1 MGAQGDGT
9 AKLKNFIPSWKEMT
23 QYSETAISKLNPN
36 TSLSLLYP
44 GAQSIES
51 QLLRM

>member
-9 AKLKNFIPSWKEMT
+9 AKLKDFIPSWKEMT
-23 QYSETAISKLNPN
+23 KYSDISKLNPHS
-36 TSLSLLYP
+36 SLSLLNP